1 MALRLEVGL
10 DLGGAALEWLGGVK
24 TSYFVDHFKVFSYPG
39 QGTFLF
45 LHCRQPGAVSS
56 HLSLLSL
63 QRPHPFLDFV
73 FFAFRSLA
81 NTLS

>member
-56 HLSLLSL
+56 HLSYAFC
-63 QRPHPFLDFV
+63 QHVFLIRD
-73 FFAFRSLA
+73 R
-81 NTLS
+81 

>member
-1 MALRLEVGL
+1 MELRLEVGL

-56 HLSLLSL
+56 HLSY
-63 QRPHPFLDFV
+63 PFCQH
-73 FFAFRSLA
+73 AFPIRDG
-81 NTLS
+81 